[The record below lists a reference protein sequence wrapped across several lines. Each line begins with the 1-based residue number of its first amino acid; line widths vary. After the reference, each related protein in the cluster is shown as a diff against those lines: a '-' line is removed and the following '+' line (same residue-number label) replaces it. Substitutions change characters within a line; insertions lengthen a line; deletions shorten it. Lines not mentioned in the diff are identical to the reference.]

1 VLVHNHPSGVAKP
14 SEDDKEITR
23 DIVFA
28 CGLVG
33 LKVHDHIVIGDN
45 DKFSF
50 ADKGL
55 IDKYNMEF
63 DSRKIP

>member
-1 VLVHNHPSGVAKP
+1 V
-14 SEDDKEITR
+14 E
-23 DIVFA
+23 
-28 CGLVG
+28 